1 VSRRRNRAVSRRR
14 LVPVPA
20 LLVTLVSMAAPLA
33 GQTAASDRRN
43 RILIEAAGSALV
55 YSVNYERVL
64 AGDARG
70 TALLGRAG
78 VMLLPWM
85 RGSWALPVGL
95 ALRAGG
101 DRHALEVGGLR
112 VFGDLDDHDF
122 PPGWSLVAAWRGT
135 FGRLVVRTGVTS
147 LISDPV
153 DFGERDTRWLWPL
166 ASVGWAF

>member
-1 VSRRRNRAVSRRR
+1 MHRRR
-14 LVPVPA
+14 LVPVLA
-20 LLVTLVSMAAPLA
+20 VLVPLASIAAPVA
-33 GQTAASDRRN
+33 GQTAAPERRN
-43 RILIEAAGSALV
+43 RVLLEAAGSALV
-55 YSVNYERVL
+55 YSVSYERVL
-64 AGDARG
+64 AGTARA